1 MSTTASYQVSGM
13 TCAHCVKA
21 VTEELDRLDAVTS
34 VEIDLVP
41 GGDSRVRVTQRPAT
55 AARAGTSRRRRGR
68 ILPGRPTH
76 LIHPQRALPGASGT
90 FRAGEHED

>member
-41 GGDSRVRVTQRPAT
+41 GGDSRVRVT
-55 AARAGTSRRRRGR
+55 S
-68 ILPGRPTH
+68 GRP
-76 LIHPQRALPGASGT
+76 LPLEQVRHAIDE
-90 FRAGEHED
+90 AGYSLADPPT